1 MKRNRIFRQL
11 LLGLLL
17 CLPALPVILPSCA
30 LAAEGGLVMSVTYGY
45 DNHVKGGRYVPVDV
59 ELVNESPS
67 GFSGALQFLTM
78 ESDYDIYRYEYP
90 AAAAAG
96 ETADFHMYI
105 PLGNRSD
112 QMFVTLTDEEGQ
124 KILHKRINLNFNLD
138 MPELFIGVLSDTP
151 EKLSGWDGI
160 GVDYSM
166 LKTVLIPF
174 ETESFPTDTRG
185 LDMIDVL
192 LISNYRIRDL
202 SQEQSQVLVEWV
214 RSGGVMI
221 LGTGMRAD
229 DTLGRFAPEL
239 LEESYDPPVVREVN
253 MGDAYAVNGP
263 SDATFLIPC
272 LEFSLSGG
280 DVLFY
285 DEQQTLAATA
295 AYGRGRIA
303 VAAYDFTDIDE
314 FCRQTPAYLDD
325 LLSGV
330 LGESR
335 LLELSQEV
343 YSGNSGPYWSV
354 RDMINTG
361 NVRQLPNLSLYALEL
376 TIYIFLAGLALYI
389 FLKQRDLTDY
399 YRRCVGILA
408 LLFTAIIYVMGSRT
422 RFTDTIYTYARFLE
436 TTYDS
441 VFETS
446 YMNIRA
452 PYNRPYRVN
461 LPAAYSI
468 KPITRSY
475 YNDENVPRFTGSE
488 DYRVELR
495 MGEEETELFFQDVP
509 AFEPRYFQLYK
520 VTGNEAAIGFD
531 GEVEVREGK
540 LSGNV
545 TNQFP
550 AVIEDCALLFN
561 HKLIVLGDMEPGETV
576 VIDDLEVLEYPRSNS
591 YQVAAYLSGESA
603 FEEADISSEE
613 YVHASEKTNLLQFY
627 LDNHMTYYTTP
638 GARVIGVMRE
648 DTDGSPVKHRGAR
661 GITVVSSSILTYSAD
676 DEIVYRSGLV
686 KTPRVLGGN
695 YDAASNSTFGID
707 PVTLEYFLGSEME
720 IEEVQFDYVSEAFTG
735 RRDLVSFSG
744 NIYFYNYVLGRY
756 DVMDR
761 EKTVYSGAEL
771 RPYLSASNAMT
782 IRYVYENASQY
793 SFNVLLPMLSVVG
806 REH

>member
-1 MKRNRIFRQL
+1 MKGSRRFIQFFV
-11 LLGLLL
+11 GLLL
-17 CLPALPVILPSCA
+17 FAGALFAVLPSCA
-30 LAAEGGLVMSVTYGY
+30 LAAEGGLVMGVTYGY
-45 DNHVKGGRYVPVDV
+45 DNKAKGGRYVPVDV
-59 ELVNESPS
+59 ELANGTEADFT
-67 GFSGALQFLTM
+67 GFLQFLTM

-90 AAAAAG
+90 AAVPAG
-96 ETADFHMYI
+96 ETVNYHMYI
-105 PLGNRSD
+105 PLGNRSE
-112 QMFVTLTDEEGQ
+112 QMFVTLTDGEGQ
-124 KILHKRINLNFNLD
+124 KIIHKRIHLSFNLD

-151 EKLSGWDGI
+151 EKLSGWDGV

-166 LKTVLIPF
+166 LKTELIPF
-174 ETESFPTDTRG
+174 DTESFPADARG

-214 RSGGVMI
+214 RGGGVMI

-285 DEQQTLAATA
+285 DEEQILAAAA

-314 FCRQTPAYLDD
+314 FCRQTPSYLDD
-325 LLSGV
+325 FLSGV

-335 LLELSQEV
+335 LIELSQEV

-361 NVRQLPNLSLYALEL
+361 NVRQLPNLSLYTLEIV
-376 TIYIFLAGLALYI
+376 IYIFLAGLVVYV

-399 YRRCVGILA
+399 YRRCVEALA
-408 LLFTAIIYVMGSRT
+408 LLFTAIIYIMGSRT

-446 YMNIRA
+446 YMNVRA
-452 PYNRPYRVN
+452 PYNRPYRIS
-461 LPAAYSI
+461 LPSAYSI
-468 KPITRSY
+468 KPVTRSY
-475 YNDENVPRFTGSE
+475 YNDETVPRFTGSE
-488 DYRVELR
+488 DYRVALQ
-495 MGEEETELFFQDVP
+495 MGEEETEISFQDVP

-520 VTGNEAAIGFD
+520 VTDNEEEIGFD
-531 GEVEVREGK
+531 GEVEVGAGTLK
-540 LSGNV
+540 GSV
-545 TNQFP
+545 TNRFP
-550 AVIEDCALLFN
+550 AALEDCALLFN
-561 HKLIVLGDMEPGETV
+561 HKMIVLGDMEPGETI

-638 GARVIGVMRE
+638 GARVIGVVRE
-648 DTDGSPVKHRGAR
+648 EADDSLVKQRGAR
-661 GITVVSSSILTYSAD
+661 GITVVSSALLTYSED

-686 KTPRVLGGN
+686 KTPRVLGGS
-695 YDAASNSTFGID
+695 YDMTSNSTFGID
-707 PVTLEYFLGSEME
+707 PVTLEYFLGSEVE

-735 RRDLVSFSG
+735 RGDLVPFSG
-744 NIYFYNYVLGRY
+744 NLYFYNYVLGRY
-756 DVMDR
+756 DAMDR
-761 EKTVYSGAEL
+761 EKTVYSGEEL
-771 RPYLSASNAMT
+771 RPYLSSSNAMT
-782 IRYVYENASQY
+782 VRYVNENASQY
-793 SFNVLLPMLSVVG
+793 SFNVLLPMLSIVG